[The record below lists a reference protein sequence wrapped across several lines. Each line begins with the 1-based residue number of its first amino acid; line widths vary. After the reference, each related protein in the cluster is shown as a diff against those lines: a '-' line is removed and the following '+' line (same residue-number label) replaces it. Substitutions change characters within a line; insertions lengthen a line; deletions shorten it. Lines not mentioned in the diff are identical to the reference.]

1 MKLLITWK
9 KNGVNFT
16 KSRKVDLL
24 DAKILIDRGFK
35 VPSQDRNDV
44 INASICTDKRCRII
58 NLR

>member
-1 MKLLITWK
+1 MKLIITWK

-16 KSRKVDLL
+16 KSRKIDLL
-24 DAKILIDRGFK
+24 DARILMDRGFK
-35 VPSQDRNDV
+35 VPPQDRKDM